1 MSPLSVIITVLAYFA
16 VMFTVSWI
24 SSRNADNAGFFNGGR
39 KAPWWIVAIAMLG
52 APMSGVTYV
61 SVPGMVGVGGT
72 AMGYLQMVL
81 GFFVGYIIIAFVLTP
96 IFFKMNMVSI
106 YQYLDDR
113 FGVSSHKTGAW
124 FFFISKILGAAVRLF
139 LVCVTLQLMIFEPL
153 GLPFILN
160 VIVSVAIVLL
170 YTFRGGVKSVI
181 WTDTLKTVCMIVS
194 IVLAIVFIAKDLGL
208 NFSGVVQTV
217 RESSYSKMFFFD
229 DVNHPEYFWKQ
240 FLAGVFT
247 VIAMTGLDQD
257 MMQRTLSSR
266 NAKDSQKNLIT
277 SGLLQIPVI
286 FLFLCL
292 GVLLYIFAGQKGISE
307 VGDTLFPA
315 VATGG
320 YLPAIVGVL
329 FVIGLV
335 SCAFAAGGSALTAL
349 TTSFTVD
356 IIGTKGKS
364 EEQVTTIRK
373 KVHLLMA
380 FLMGVVIFV
389 FYLLNTKSAID
400 AVYKLASYTYGP
412 ILGMF
417 AFGIFTKKKIN
428 DKWVPLVAVAAPV
441 LCFILQSNSER
452 WFGGYKFSYEL
463 LLFNA
468 LFTILGLCLLIRRKK
483 VELILSIQDKVL
495 FLQSSC
501 EETQRIIEI
510 WCNGSTTDSGSVSE
524 GSNPSISTNSPALAG
539 FLWLLPGMAG

>member
-72 AMGYLQMVL
+72 AMGYMQMVL

-139 LVCVTLQLMIFEPL
+139 LVCVTLQLMVFEPL

-217 RESSYSKMFFFD
+217 RESSYSRCSSS
-229 DVNHPEYFWKQ
+229 
-240 FLAGVFT
+240 
-247 VIAMTGLDQD
+247 
-257 MMQRTLSSR
+257 MM
-266 NAKDSQKNLIT
+266 
-277 SGLLQIPVI
+277 
-286 FLFLCL
+286 
-292 GVLLYIFAGQKGISE
+292 
-307 VGDTLFPA
+307 
-315 VATGG
+315 
-320 YLPAIVGVL
+320 
-329 FVIGLV
+329 
-335 SCAFAAGGSALTAL
+335 
-349 TTSFTVD
+349 
-356 IIGTKGKS
+356 
-364 EEQVTTIRK
+364 
-373 KVHLLMA
+373 
-380 FLMGVVIFV
+380 
-389 FYLLNTKSAID
+389 
-400 AVYKLASYTYGP
+400 
-412 ILGMF
+412 
-417 AFGIFTKKKIN
+417 
-428 DKWVPLVAVAAPV
+428 
-441 LCFILQSNSER
+441 
-452 WFGGYKFSYEL
+452 
-463 LLFNA
+463 
-468 LFTILGLCLLIRRKK
+468 
-483 VELILSIQDKVL
+483 
-495 FLQSSC
+495 
-501 EETQRIIEI
+501 
-510 WCNGSTTDSGSVSE
+510 
-524 GSNPSISTNSPALAG
+524 
-539 FLWLLPGMAG
+539 

>member
-160 VIVSVAIVLL
+160 VIISVAIVLL

-208 NFSGVVQTV
+208 NFSGVVRTV

-229 DVNHPEYFWKQ
+229 DVKHPEYFWKQ

-417 AFGIFTKKKIN
+417 AFGIFSKRKVN
-428 DKWVPLVAVAAPV
+428 DKWVPLVAVIAPV

-483 VELILSIQDKVL
+483 
-495 FLQSSC
+495 
-501 EETQRIIEI
+501 
-510 WCNGSTTDSGSVSE
+510 
-524 GSNPSISTNSPALAG
+524 SN
-539 FLWLLPGMAG
+539 

>member
-72 AMGYLQMVL
+72 AMGYMQMVL

-229 DVNHPEYFWKQ
+229 DVNHPEYLWKQ

-417 AFGIFTKKKIN
+417 AFGIFSKRTVN
-428 DKWVPLVAVAAPV
+428 DKWVPLVAVIAPV

-483 VELILSIQDKVL
+483 
-495 FLQSSC
+495 
-501 EETQRIIEI
+501 
-510 WCNGSTTDSGSVSE
+510 
-524 GSNPSISTNSPALAG
+524 SN
-539 FLWLLPGMAG
+539 